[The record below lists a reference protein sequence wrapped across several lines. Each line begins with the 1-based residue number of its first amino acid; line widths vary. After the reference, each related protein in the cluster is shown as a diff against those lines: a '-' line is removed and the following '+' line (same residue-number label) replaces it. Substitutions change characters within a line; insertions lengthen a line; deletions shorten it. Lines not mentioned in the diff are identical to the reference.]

1 MLAIQLFHR
10 VSITKTKPKLE
21 FDSQNDVSA
30 SVTVDV
36 YDFLPSP
43 PATETETVPHDD
55 QVHDDSSS
63 SEDNDVI
70 RKSNYLKEK
79 QRVERSTNRDEKS
92 IQEVH
97 SSPDKY
103 EKIADHESEDRAP
116 PIRKASDKPL
126 REDDDFETL
135 ATALLAPR
143 KPQNRPKNTQRKVTQ
158 TTKRSNRQSRIS
170 EEMRS
175 RADLM
180 QEKIGSMAS
189 RSSSKDYCC
198 QRVEK
203 PKKSKKF
210 RKRFLFDDSSKS
222 VIPER
227 TLRDRKRR
235 KKLEDC
241 HPYNVVDPESDNNE
255 TSATSDEELV
265 FESSF
270 VNDRIN
276 DMATSETDNA
286 VDNELENAPSRRDL
300 RYPHSD
306 ENIGLASD
314 DHVTDDYEIS
324 QEVLTDNLLNS
335 EDSSS
340 ANSDNDENNGV
351 FYDDSS
357 EDSTS
362 DSESTLHFHTNSV
375 QGNRTIFPAT
385 QLKVADVLLMIISL
399 CAAARLTQDVQSHL
413 VEMMKIC
420 AGPDFELWNASNHYL
435 SQIYNPSRDKMTAH
449 FFCNECGTILISRP
463 LNHKIPD
470 EMIVT
475 CEDCGLQK
483 KINKNTP
490 HQFLTIDMKYQLNLL
505 LNEPDLQEDMIETV
519 RSLRERPDDM
529 IKRDIFDGDLYKN
542 IQKHHPGTLTFN
554 VSTDGAPLS
563 KSGSRSFWPIQLHV
577 NEMSTKNRFSHI
589 LLAGLFLTDTEP
601 NSKFMDAYFS
611 AFF

>member
-180 QEKIGSMAS
+180 QEAHPSKQYAAS
-189 RSSSKDYCC
+189 
-198 QRVEK
+198 
-203 PKKSKKF
+203 
-210 RKRFLFDDSSKS
+210 
-222 VIPER
+222 
-227 TLRDRKRR
+227 
-235 KKLEDC
+235 
-241 HPYNVVDPESDNNE
+241 
-255 TSATSDEELV
+255 
-265 FESSF
+265 
-270 VNDRIN
+270 
-276 DMATSETDNA
+276 
-286 VDNELENAPSRRDL
+286 
-300 RYPHSD
+300 
-306 ENIGLASD
+306 
-314 DHVTDDYEIS
+314 
-324 QEVLTDNLLNS
+324 NS
-335 EDSSS
+335 
-340 ANSDNDENNGV
+340 G
-351 FYDDSS
+351 SS
-357 EDSTS
+357 E
-362 DSESTLHFHTNSV
+362 
-375 QGNRTIFPAT
+375 G
-385 QLKVADVLLMIISL
+385 
-399 CAAARLTQDVQSHL
+399 
-413 VEMMKIC
+413 
-420 AGPDFELWNASNHYL
+420 DFN
-435 SQIYNPSRDKMTAH
+435 
-449 FFCNECGTILISRP
+449 
-463 LNHKIPD
+463 
-470 EMIVT
+470 
-475 CEDCGLQK
+475 DC
-483 KINKNTP
+483 I
-490 HQFLTIDMKYQLNLL
+490 
-505 LNEPDLQEDMIETV
+505 
-519 RSLRERPDDM
+519 DM
-529 IKRDIFDGDLYKN
+529 IKNIRNDINEVRRNLSAFRKHVETKFLQDNLRQLRSTPLQDPRDGMKRFGMPPAVGFCRINEEGEETIHLGQGVWILKTKYDNAKKELRSEGHFVKN
-542 IQKHHPGTLTFN
+542 ISVAIMGEDL
-554 VSTDGAPLS
+554 
-563 KSGSRSFWPIQLHV
+563 QL
-577 NEMSTKNRFSHI
+577 MSVTGKKGPRALERKPAISPHI
-589 LLAGLFLTDTEP
+589 LMAIRGFG
-601 NSKFMDAYFS
+601 N
-611 AFF
+611 